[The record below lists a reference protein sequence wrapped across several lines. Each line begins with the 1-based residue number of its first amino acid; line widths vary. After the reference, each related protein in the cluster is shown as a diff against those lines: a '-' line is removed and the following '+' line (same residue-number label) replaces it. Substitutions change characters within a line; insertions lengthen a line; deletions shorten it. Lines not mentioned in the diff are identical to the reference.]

1 MANGFVLG
9 RRNNPTP
16 GGLNWVTVYE
26 SGSANALAIEPRA
39 PDIAAPI
46 TNFTMPGIDPDT
58 SSILWKIEYTY
69 SEYKIATVSGT
80 MAQLCNVAT
89 RTILNGENLF
99 YIRTLQGGETE
110 TYTIYATTKEGL
122 IVHNRISY
130 AVIDDL
136 I

>member
-9 RRNNPTP
+9 RRNDPLG
-16 GGLNWVTVYE
+16 GGLKWVTVYE
-26 SGSANALAIEPRA
+26 SGSTNALAIEPRA

-46 TNFTMPGIDPDT
+46 TDFTMPGIDPDT
-58 SSILWKIEYTY
+58 SYILWKIEYTY

-80 MAQLCNVAT
+80 MAQLLNGTT
-89 RTILNGENLF
+89 RTMLNGENILF
-99 YIRTLQGGETE
+99 YIQTLLGDE
-110 TYTIYATTKEGL
+110 TYTIYAMTRSGS
-122 IVHNRISY
+122 IVYNRISY